1 MRRLKTNFAKRALSA
16 IVVGALCGW
25 TGAAIAQQGGAGSS
39 QGNAG
44 GTATADDS
52 GANNDGTS
60 AVREVPTEDRPTED
74 RSTDNQATDNGDLAT
89 RDSVPDSAPN
99 AQDARAET
107 PETTVDQPNNTNSRE
122 QNPTRTNQQQRAALG
137 VALRPVRGGLMIQ
150 SVEPNG
156 PAAQVGLRPGDV
168 IVALDDVEIT
178 SFTNFANRIANHEP
192 GQQATIVF
200 AREGRTDAVDVQLMA
215 ANRLYGQSNQTGRTR
230 AMRPPAPNAR
240 GIEGDAT
247 SADLR
252 QIQSQLD
259 QLTREVVALRQ
270 RLDGL
275 AELHDDVRLLMQRR
289 EVGSDTNDGLE
300 PFNKRDDPIG
310 LNDDR

>member
-25 TGAAIAQQGGAGSS
+25 TGAAIAQQGSAGSS

-60 AVREVPTEDRPTED
+60 AVREVPTEDQPINNSGQVTH
-74 RSTDNQATDNGDLAT
+74 
-89 RDSVPDSAPN
+89 DSVPDSAPN

>member
-25 TGAAIAQQGGAGSS
+25 TGAAIAQQGSAGSS

-60 AVREVPTEDRPTED
+60 AVREVPTEDQPINN
-74 RSTDNQATDNGDLAT
+74 SGQVT

>member
-1 MRRLKTNFAKRALSA
+1 MRRLKTSFAERALA
-16 IVVGALCGW
+16 AVVVGVLCGW
-25 TGAAIAQQGGAGSS
+25 TGAAIAQQGGAGSL

-52 GANNDGTS
+52 GANGDGTS
-60 AVREVPTEDRPTED
+60 AVREVPTEDQP
-74 RSTDNQATDNGDLAT
+74 TDNGGQAT

-107 PETTVDQPNNTNSRE
+107 PETTVDQPDSANSRA
-122 QNPTRTNQQQRAALG
+122 QDPTRANRSGTNQQRRAALG
-137 VALRPVRGGLMIQ
+137 VALRPVRGGLMIE

-178 SFTNFANRIANHEP
+178 SFTNFANRIASHEP

-215 ANRLYGQSNQTGRTR
+215 ANRLYGQSNQIGRTR
-230 AMRPPAPNAR
+230 AMRPPAPDAP
-240 GIEGDAT
+240 GFSGEGTTAE
-247 SADLR
+247 LR
-252 QIQSQLD
+252 QIQTQLD

-275 AELHDDVRLLMQRR
+275 AELHEDVRLLMQRR